1 MKEAHYTTALVVL
14 VVVVLTLCCNSQLV
28 GLLLDEEPR
37 ALLYLAL
44 SQYRDCYPRGWLRM
58 RSQEFLLLVDDS
70 LLGVY

>member
-28 GLLLDEEPR
+28 GLLADDEPRR
-37 ALLYLAL
+37 ALLDLL
-44 SQYRDCYPRGWLRM
+44 SQHRDCYPQGWLRM

-70 LLGVY
+70 FLGVY